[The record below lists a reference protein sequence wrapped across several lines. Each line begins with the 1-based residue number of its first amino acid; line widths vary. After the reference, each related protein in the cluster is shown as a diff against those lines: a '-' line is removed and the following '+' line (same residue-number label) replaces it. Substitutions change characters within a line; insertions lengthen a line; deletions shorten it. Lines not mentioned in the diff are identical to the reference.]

1 MHLPFGKGILK
12 TSTGILAHPLT
23 LSLLVALPVI
33 LFLPAGLP
41 KYLAKVEQS
50 RQNGGIDVEYFADL
64 ENDGYSDK
72 IGLGHNVAGFGAVTL
87 YPRPRGRVMEWDF
100 NGKLLIDRNNRFFA
114 IGPPKRSA
122 TSMINVFTMRN
133 DSVFLN
139 IISDFVTQPPA
150 WKEVFVSGVGKKN
163 GVSDVDVVTPLVTDI
178 DHDGNN
184 ELVFGLTSGF
194 SVCPR
199 AIFIY
204 DYATGLLKR
213 SMETG
218 SWISGFLM
226 ADLNGDG
233 KEEIVTTVYAPGNHE
248 EQVVPYH
255 DSIAWIMAF
264 DHHLEPVFPPIGF
277 NGRTSGA
284 ICFILPGA
292 DNRDRLF
299 VAWNT
304 PEHNNIGKLFYSV
317 SPGGKRRFIG
327 QIKKEMS
334 INNMQIESFH
344 TPQGDIPMMPLF
356 NGEVI
361 EIDTGWAHH
370 HVVDL
375 ENPFSH
381 LHQFDIEDDG
391 ENEIFLFSSVD
402 RHLTIYRQGFRHP
415 VTLSMPSEERSRT
428 VISREEIKG
437 RNPNIMISSGHFHF
451 TISYGK
457 NPFWPLRWVVW
468 SAIWLAVFLFVLLI
482 RKTQRMQIEKR
493 LKTEKKITEL
503 QLKIVRNQMDP
514 HFTMNAINAVI
525 DAVNREEKDQ
535 ARDNLLH
542 FSKMYRSLVLSADK
556 IKRSLREEIEFTEN
570 YLALEQFR
578 FQYRFRYVIDV
589 QPDVDLSV
597 EVPKMVI
604 QSPVENAVKH
614 GLQKKGSAGEV
625 RILIR
630 KEEKNLVIEVT
641 DNGVGRAAT
650 AESGTGGTGKGME
663 MMNQFFELYH
673 RITGVKVHSMVDDL
687 KDAEGKP
694 AGTKVVIKIHSD

>member
-1 MHLPFGKGILK
+1 MLSKKTVFRKFFSIL
-12 TSTGILAHPLT
+12 LHPLT
-23 LSLLVALPVI
+23 LSLLVALPII
-33 LFLPAGLP
+33 LFMPADLP
-41 KYLAKVEQS
+41 KYVAKVEQS

-87 YPRPRGRVMEWDF
+87 YPRPQGRVMEWDF
-100 NGKLLIDRNNRFFA
+100 NGKLMIDRNNRFFA
-114 IGPPKRSA
+114 IGASHRGAK
-122 TSMINVFTMRN
+122 SMINVFTIRN

-139 IISDFVTQPPA
+139 IISDFLTQPPA
-150 WKEVFVSGVGKKN
+150 CKEMFVSVVRKKN
-163 GVSDVDVVTPLVTDI
+163 GVSDVDVVTPVVTDI

-194 SVCPR
+194 SVYPR

-204 DYATGLLKR
+204 DYGTGKLKR

-218 SWISGFLM
+218 SWISGFIM

-248 EQVVPYH
+248 DQAVQFH
-255 DSIAWIMAF
+255 DSIAWVMAF
-264 DHHLEPVFPPIGF
+264 DHHLEPVFSPIGF
-277 NGRTSGA
+277 SGRTSGA
-284 ICFILPGA
+284 ICFITPGA
-292 DNRDRLF
+292 NSCDRLF

-327 QIKKEMS
+327 QIKKEIA

-344 TPQGDIPMMPLF
+344 TPRGVIPMMPLF

-361 EIDTGWAHH
+361 EIDTGWTNH

-375 ENPFSH
+375 ETPISH
-381 LHQFDIEDDG
+381 FHQFDIEGDG

-402 RHLTIYRQGFRHP
+402 RHLTIYREGFRHP
-415 VTLSMPSEERSRT
+415 VTLSMPSEERTRT
-428 VISREEIKG
+428 VISREELKG
-437 RNPNIMISSGHFHF
+437 RNPNVRISSGHFHY
-451 TISYGK
+451 TVSYSK

-468 SAIWLAVFLFVLLI
+468 GAIWLAVFLFVLLI
-482 RKTQRMQIEKR
+482 RKTQRLQIEKR

-525 DAVNREEKDQ
+525 DAVNREEKEL

-578 FQYRFRYVIDV
+578 FRDRFRYVIDV
-589 QPDVDLSV
+589 RSGVDLAT

-625 RILIR
+625 RIVIS
-630 KEEKNLVIEVT
+630 KEPKTLVIEVT

-650 AESGTGGTGKGME
+650 AEIGTVGTGKGME

-673 RITGVKVHSMVDDL
+673 RITGVKVQSAVTDL
-687 KDAEGKP
+687 ADETGKP
-694 AGTKVVIKIHSD
+694 AGTKVIIKVLAN